1 MKKVEIMFL
10 SCCIIFIL
18 IINMSIE
25 IFNIAVVR
33 SLFLLSV
40 TGSHSGSIEAGKLT
54 IILTHTNNYRTQT
67 IGVSGSTTLT
77 QILARARRAE
87 QNVRRGLGQSLCVTD

>member
-1 MKKVEIMFL
+1 MNI
-10 SCCIIFIL
+10 
-18 IINMSIE
+18 SIE
-25 IFNIAVVR
+25 IFSIAVVR

-54 IILTHTNNYRTQT
+54 IILTHTHNYCTRT

-77 QILARARRAE
+77 QILARVRRAE
-87 QNVRRGLGQSLCVTD
+87 RNVRRGLGQSLCVTE